1 MEIIMNIIRGILIG
15 VANVIPGVSGGTMA
29 VSLGVYDKIIS
40 SITGVVKHFKKSV
53 IFLLQ
58 LFIGMGIGIVGFAY
72 VIEFLFAKFPF
83 PTAMAFIGLIIG
95 GIPMMYDAWK
105 RDLRKTHKKAGIGH
119 AIAFLVL
126 FVFAVA
132 LPLLGTGADVDLTT
146 VNAGNMIIL
155 FFIGMIASA
164 TMVVPGVSGSMVLLI
179 LGYYTSIMGEIT
191 GFLDSLKAMDMTGIG
206 HGFAV
211 LMPFGIGVIVGI
223 VVIAKIIDWL
233 LTYYCALTYSAIL
246 GLILASPFAIFINQY
261 QTGTLFL
268 TVWNVIIGVI
278 LMAACVC
285 LAFIMGNINREE

>member
-1 MEIIMNIIRGILIG
+1 MEIIINIIRGILIG

-29 VSLGVYDKIIS
+29 VSLGIYDKLIS
-40 SITGVVKHFKKSV
+40 SITGIRKHFKKSV

-58 LFIGMGIGIVGFAY
+58 LFIGMGVGIIGFAY
-72 VIEFLFAKFPF
+72 AIEFLFEKFPF

-105 RDLRKTHKKAGIGH
+105 TDLRRTRKKAGLGH

-126 FVFAVA
+126 FLFAIA
-132 LPLLGTGADVDLTT
+132 LPLIGTGADADLTT
-146 VNAGNMIIL
+146 VNIGNIMIL
-155 FFIGMIASA
+155 FFIGMITSA
-164 TMVVPGVSGSMVLLI
+164 TMVIPGVSGSMVLLI
-179 LGYYTSIMGEIT
+179 LGYYTSIIGEIT
-191 GFLDSLKAMDMTGIG
+191 SFLGSLKAMDLVGLG

-211 LMPFGIGVIVGI
+211 LTPFGVGVIVGI
-223 VVIAKIIDWL
+223 IVIAKIIDWL

-268 TVWNVIIGVI
+268 TVWSVVIGVI
-278 LMAACVC
+278 LMIVSAC
-285 LAFIMGNINREE
+285 LTFIMGNINREE

>member
-1 MEIIMNIIRGILIG
+1 MEIIINIIRGILIG

-29 VSLGVYDKIIS
+29 VSLGIYDKLIS
-40 SITGVVKHFKKSV
+40 SITGIRKQFKKSV

-58 LFIGMGIGIVGFAY
+58 LFIGMGIGIIGFAY
-72 VIEFLFAKFPF
+72 AIEFLFEKFPF

-105 RDLRKTHKKAGIGH
+105 KDLRMKRKKAGIGH
-119 AIAFLVL
+119 AIAFLAL
-126 FVFAVA
+126 FLFAVA
-132 LPLLGTGADVDLTT
+132 LPLMGTGADADLTA
-146 VNAGNMIIL
+146 VNVGNIIIL

-179 LGYYTSIMGEIT
+179 LGYYTSIIGEIT
-191 GFLDSLKAMDMTGIG
+191 GFLDSLKAMDMAGIG

-223 VVIAKIIDWL
+223 IVIAKIIEWL

-261 QTGTLFL
+261 QTGTLTL
-268 TVWNVIIGVI
+268 TVWGVIIGVI
-278 LMAACVC
+278 LMVVGAC
-285 LAFIMGNINREE
+285 LTFIMGNINREE